1 MTGHFDFDSKPL
13 NKICSRPS
21 DQDDGKAK
29 GRQKRGGKGLIRVK
43 KKTGNKKVEL
53 FRSNRGK
60 KKWVTVCRG
69 LQSFDVDL
77 KEATKLF
84 ASKFACGS
92 SVTGE
97 GEIVVQGDVKD
108 DLIDLIQKHWPDIED
123 DFIEDLGDKKY

>member
-1 MTGHFDFDSKPL
+1 MNLINTEITNENPFFSK
-13 NKICSRPS
+13 
-21 DQDDGKAK
+21 DQDDGRVK
-29 GRQKRGGKGLIRVK
+29 GRQKRGGKGLVKVK

-69 LQSFDVDL
+69 LSSFEVDL
-77 KEATKLF
+77 KEASKLF

-97 GEIVVQGDVKD
+97 DEIVVQGDVKD
-108 DLIDLIQKHWPDIED
+108 DLIDLIQDKWPDIEEEL
-123 DFIEDLGDKKY
+123 IEDLGDKKY

>member
-1 MTGHFDFDSKPL
+1 M
-13 NKICSRPS
+13 
-21 DQDDGKAK
+21 
-29 GRQKRGGKGLIRVK
+29 IRAK

-69 LQSFDVDL
+69 LQLFDVDL

-108 DLIDLIQKHWPDIED
+108 DLIDLIQKHWPEIED
-123 DFIEDLGDKKY
+123 DFIENLGDKKY